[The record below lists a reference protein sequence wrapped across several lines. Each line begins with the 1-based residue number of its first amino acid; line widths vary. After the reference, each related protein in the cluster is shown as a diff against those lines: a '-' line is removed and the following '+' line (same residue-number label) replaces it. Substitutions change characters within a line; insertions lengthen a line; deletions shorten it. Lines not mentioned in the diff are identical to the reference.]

1 MNFVA
6 SCLAVLLFALISA
19 APLHAA
25 EPVVR
30 VDILTPAPIV
40 AGQQVQVQVDVLVPN
55 FFLSPLQFPIF
66 DLPNAI
72 VTLPD
77 VRALNLV
84 ETIDGDELEAYTSG
98 TKPIPDSATLAR
110 EAEKAD
116 EAAAAVA
123 EDARQAERNRV
134 AGQRIVMPPAPPMPT
149 ID

>member
-1 MNFVA
+1 MKHRD
-6 SCLAVLLFALISA
+6 LLDRLGE
-19 APLHAA
+19 L
-25 EPVVR
+25 
-30 VDILTPAPIV
+30 L
-40 AGQQVQVQVDVLVPN
+40 LV
-55 FFLSPLQFPIF
+55 
-66 DLPNAI
+66 
-72 VTLPD
+72 
-77 VRALNLV
+77 V
-84 ETIDGDELEAYTSG
+84 ETIDGEELEAYTSG